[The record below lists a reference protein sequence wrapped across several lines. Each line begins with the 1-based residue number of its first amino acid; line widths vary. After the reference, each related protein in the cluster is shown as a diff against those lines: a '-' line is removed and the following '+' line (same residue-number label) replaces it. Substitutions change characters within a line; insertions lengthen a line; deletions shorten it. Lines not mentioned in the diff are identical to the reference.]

1 MAKKKVVLI
10 IGGLCLAVL
19 AGCGTYGY
27 QQDSLNGY
35 QQDRGTYGYQQDRS
49 SSGNWTVNE
58 PREMVMIPDSR
69 VYFVPNLS
77 FDLFFYNNYWWSQR
91 GNNWYRSSNYNGPRE
106 IVEQRNVPTPV
117 SRVPKDYRSR
127 YENQRHIPYGQWQNQ
142 GKDNKKE
149 GKQGRGNN

>member
-1 MAKKKVVLI
+1 MTKKKVVLT

-27 QQDSLNGY
+27 QQD
-35 QQDRGTYGYQQDRS
+35 RGTYGYQQERS
-49 SSGNWTVNE
+49 GGESWNVGQ
-58 PREMVMIPDSR
+58 PREMVMVPGSQ

-91 GNNWYRSSNYNGPRE
+91 GNKWYRSSNYNGPRE
-106 IVEQRNVPTPV
+106 SIEQRYVPTPV
-117 SRVPKDYRSR
+117 FQVPNDYRSR
-127 YENQRHIPYGQWQNQ
+127 YEKQQRIPYGQWNKQ

-149 GKQGRGNN
+149 DKQVPGQDKKNKPDQR

>member
-1 MAKKKVVLI
+1 MKKTVVLI
-10 IGGLCLAVL
+10 IGCLCLAVL

-27 QQDSLNGY
+27 QQDRSNGY
-35 QQDRGTYGYQQDRS
+35 QPDRGAYGYQQDRS

-91 GNNWYRSSNYNGPRE
+91 GNNWYRSNNYNGPWGS
-106 IVEQRNVPTPV
+106 IEQRSVPAPV
-117 SRVPKDYRSR
+117 YQVPKDYRSR
-127 YENQRHIPYGQWQNQ
+127 YEKQQRIPYGQWKKQ
-142 GKDNKKE
+142 GKDNKQE
-149 GKQGRGNN
+149 DKQGRGYND